1 MKQKEVY
8 KDYISGNE
16 LLTIPSVLEA
26 VLTRTISLLTMDV
39 KTRKLT
45 GVSREIMEEALK
57 NLNIASKVLTR
68 KINTMLDI
76 LLTTVKETKTLA
88 GSILT
93 TKSVR
98 LQTEY
103 LDAWKM
109 KITLHGMPLDISEN
123 YWGGPFCAL

>member
-1 MKQKEVY
+1 MKEKEVY

-16 LLTIPSVLEA
+16 LLTIPSLLEA
-26 VLTRTISLLTMDV
+26 VLTRTITLLMTDV

-45 GVSREIMEEALK
+45 DVSREIMEEALK

-68 KINTMLDI
+68 RVNTMLDI
-76 LLTTVKETKTLA
+76 LLTTVKETKALA

-103 LDAWKM
+103 LDA
-109 KITLHGMPLDISEN
+109 
-123 YWGGPFCAL
+123 